1 MATRS
6 QTAADSFIS
15 KRLPD
20 GSAWLPLPLPLMLLF
35 LAVTTSTFSVSRVS
49 SFTIPSAVLVS
60 KSHRRQLSQSNQ
72 LNQLQRRV
80 PTSDTN
86 LNLGKEGEDGAALL
100 VEEVN
105 RLTQEFVD
113 IQCT

>member
-1 MATRS
+1 
-6 QTAADSFIS
+6 
-15 KRLPD
+15 
-20 GSAWLPLPLPLMLLF
+20 MLLF